1 MNKNDLGVCYRA
13 VKDQL
18 LQLGLVPTDKTLKE
32 ILSCADIQKPD
43 FYMVQSPAAEMP
55 WMPSFRNLID
65 AMKYT
70 DDSHT
75 EETHYFKAAKEI
87 DRVHTKTSHGRL
99 SDAPNLFAR
108 ALATYVE
115 DKVAQENRQFVFTQF
130 ENENHL
136 WYSDY
141 YLTHPNHNEFVKFEK
156 LFDQLID
163 DLKDNGYLKEIT
175 TARKL
180 TMKDVDNIIDRR
192 KQQSPAPAGNSLIAA
207 HML

>member
-1 MNKNDLGVCYRA
+1 MNKNELGACYRS
-13 VKDQL
+13 VKDL
-18 LQLGLVPTDKTLKE
+18 LFQLGLVTTDKTLKE
-32 ILSCADIQKPD
+32 MLSCADIPQPELL
-43 FYMVQSPAAEMP
+43 MIQAPSAETP
-55 WMPSFRNLID
+55 WMPSFRNIID

-75 EETHYFKAAKEI
+75 ERTHYYKAAKEV
-87 DRVHTKTSHGRL
+87 DRIHTKTSHGRL
-99 SDAPNLFAR
+99 SDGPNLFAR

-115 DKVAQENRQFVFTQF
+115 NKVSRKNKRFVFTQF

-141 YLTHPNHNEFVKFEK
+141 HLTYPNRNESIKFEQ

-163 DLKDNGYLKEIT
+163 DLKDKGILKELT

-192 KQQSPAPAGNSLIAA
+192 KQQSPAPAGNRLIAA